1 MMLDRDIH
9 LSKALVIDPNPTS
22 RSILVAQLRDFGI
35 GTVSQCG
42 RVADARSQLESRP
55 FDIVLCE
62 NNFAGNDAAGQQLLD
77 DLRRHQL
84 LPLSTVFIMISGEAT
99 YNKVAE
105 AAESAL
111 DSFLI
116 KPHTASALGDRL
128 LHARR
133 RKRVLK
139 QIFEAVDEGRFDDA
153 AGLCIKRF
161 QERGEFWLFAARIGA
176 ELLLSSGRHR
186 EAWELYEAVIKAQAL
201 PWARLGVA
209 RAQEDGNE
217 PNKALST
224 LESLIEDQPN
234 FVDAYDVMGRI
245 HLDQGNLEEAASVLL
260 RAASLTP
267 DSVGRLQKLGIL
279 SFYLQRYD
287 DALRS
292 LERAVSIGI
301 NSKMFDPQTLVL
313 LAFLRWRQSD
323 TKGLQRC
330 AENLEHAI
338 SHAPDSQRLR
348 RFGGVVRALE
358 LALRLQHNDA
368 LQGIA
373 DLALEVREASFDL
386 EAASNMLALLSR
398 LVDAGYAIEEAE
410 AWVDAIG
417 LRHCSSKA
425 LTELLARA
433 AGPHP
438 PFVERIRLCQHRVLE
453 VSEAAMAY
461 SIAGDPGSA
470 VRTLLENG
478 RASLNAKLI
487 DTARLVLQRH
497 HDKIAGADDLKAT
510 IEDLRLRYLSVAGK
524 LPIGDGPGRK
534 AGGLALR
541 SAVAN
546 ALGAEPEALAAA
558 PAAA

>member
-1 MMLDRDIH
+1 MLDRDIH
-9 LSKALVIDPNPTS
+9 LSRALVIDSNPTS
-22 RSILVAQLRDFGI
+22 RSILVSQLRDFGI
-35 GTVSQCG
+35 GTVAQCG
-42 RVADARSQLESRP
+42 RVADARSQLEAKP

-139 QIFEAVDEGRFDDA
+139 QIFEAVDEGRFDEA
-153 AGLCIKRF
+153 AQLCVKRF
-161 QERGEFWLFAARIGA
+161 EERGEFWLFAARIGA

-186 EAWELYEAVIKAQAL
+186 EAWDLYEAVIKAQAL

-209 RAQEDGNE
+209 RAQVESNE
-217 PNKALST
+217 PNNALST
-224 LESLIEDQPN
+224 LESLVEDQPS

-245 HLDQGNLEEAASVLL
+245 HLDQGNLEEAAAVLL

-279 SFYLQRYD
+279 SFYLERYD

-301 NSKMFDPQTLVL
+301 TSKMFDPQTLVL

-330 AENLEHAI
+330 AENLEHII
-338 SHAPDSQRLR
+338 SRTPDSQRLL
-348 RFGGVVRALE
+348 RFGAVVRVLE
-358 LALRLQHNDA
+358 LALRLQHHDA
-368 LQGIA
+368 LQALA

-386 EAASNMLALLSR
+386 EAAGNLLTLLAR
-398 LVDAGYAIEEAE
+398 LADAGYTIEQADE
-410 AWVDAIG
+410 WVDAIG
-417 LRHCSSKA
+417 LRHCTARA

-433 AGPHP
+433 AGPHA
-438 PFVERIRLCQHRVLE
+438 PFVERIRTCHHRVLE
-453 VSEAAMAY
+453 VSEAAMAF
-461 SIAGDPGSA
+461 SVAGDPGSA
-470 VRTLLENG
+470 VRTLLDNG
-478 RASLNAKLI
+478 RASLNSKLI

-497 HDKIAGADDLKAT
+497 HDKIEGADDLKAT
-510 IEDLRLRYLSVAGK
+510 IEDLRLRYFTQSGR
-524 LPIGDGPGRK
+524 LPIGDAPGRK

-541 SAVAN
+541 GAVAS
-546 ALGAEPEALAAA
+546 ALGAEPEPPVAAA
-558 PAAA
+558 A